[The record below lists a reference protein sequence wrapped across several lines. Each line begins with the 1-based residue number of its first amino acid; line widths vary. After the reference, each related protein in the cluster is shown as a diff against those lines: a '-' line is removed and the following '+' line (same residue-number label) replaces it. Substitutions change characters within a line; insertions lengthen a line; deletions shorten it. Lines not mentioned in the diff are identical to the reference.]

1 MIPAAKLIADF
12 QYMYREH
19 WRYEWGAAQRGC
31 VDCSG
36 AFVYAYNL
44 HGLSIAHGS
53 NAIARNYVERLEPIA
68 DAIPGMAAFKYY
80 PPGHP
85 KWNLPAKYRKGGS
98 EYNGDLNDYYHV
110 GLVDGTDKNV
120 LNAKSTQAG
129 FSRDP
134 LSKWSCVGRLK
145 AVNYSGESKG
155 GVPMQMVVSC
165 PAGETVRLRNA
176 PKMGA
181 AVVAKIPAG
190 TIVSAEDVG
199 NEDWYLVRYDGKSGY
214 MMAEFLIPY
223 EDGEPADGNPPK
235 ADMVVLEIPYQLA
248 YELRDILIKSIGMG

>member
-1 MIPAAKLIADF
+1 MIPADVLISEF
-12 QYMYREH
+12 EIMYREH
-19 WRYEWGAAQRGC
+19 WPYEWGAARKGC

-36 AFVYAYNL
+36 AFAYAYKL

-68 DAIPGMAAFKYY
+68 DAIPGMAAFKARV
-80 PPGHP
+80 PGQAGYD
-85 KWNLPAKYRKGGS
+85 LPEKYRTS
-98 EYNGDLNDYYHV
+98 GDLRDFYHI
-110 GLVDGTDKNV
+110 GLVDSTGKYV

-155 GVPMQMVVSC
+155 GIPMQMVVSC
-165 PAGETVRLRNA
+165 PAGETVRLRNS
-176 PKMGA
+176 PKTSA
-181 AVVAKIPAG
+181 AVVAKIHAG

-199 NEDWYLVRYDGKSGY
+199 DADWLLVRWDGKAGY
-214 MMAEFLIPY
+214 MMRKFLADVTSDDEP
-223 EDGEPADGNPPK
+223 DTGETIKITLP
-235 ADMVVLEIPYQLA
+235 VSLA
-248 YELRDILIKSIGMG
+248 LALRDALTKELGAG

>member
-1 MIPAAKLIADF
+1 MIPAAVLISEF
-12 QYMYREH
+12 QTMYREH
-19 WRYEWGAAQRGC
+19 WPYEWGAARRGC

-36 AFVYAYNL
+36 AFVYAYKL

-53 NAIARNYVERLEPIA
+53 NAIARKSVESLCPISEA
-68 DAIPGMAAFKYY
+68 APAYAAFKYY
-80 PPGHP
+80 PPWHP

-134 LSKWSCVGRLK
+134 LSKWSVVGRLK

-155 GVPMQMVVSC
+155 DS
-165 PAGETVRLRNA
+165 
-176 PKMGA
+176 PKYGA

-190 TIVSAEDVG
+190 TVVSAEDVG
-199 NEDWYLVRYDGKSGY
+199 DADWLLVRWDGKAGY
-214 MMAEFLIPY
+214 MMRKFLADVTSDDEP
-223 EDGEPADGNPPK
+223 DTGETVTITLPTS
-235 ADMVVLEIPYQLA
+235 LA
-248 YELRDILIKSIGMG
+248 LALRDALTKELGAG

>member
-1 MIPAAKLIADF
+1 MIPAAELIADF
-12 QYMYREH
+12 ETMFREH
-19 WRYEWGAAQRGC
+19 WAYEWGAARRGC

-36 AFVYAYNL
+36 AFVYAYKL

-68 DAIPGMAAFKYY
+68 DAIPGMAAFKAKV
-80 PPGHP
+80 PGQAGYD
-85 KWNLPAKYRKGGS
+85 LPEKYRTS
-98 EYNGDLNDYYHV
+98 GDLRDFYHI
-110 GLVDGTDKNV
+110 GLVDSTGKYV

-155 GVPMQMVVSC
+155 GIPMQMVVSC

-214 MMAEFLIPY
+214 MMRQFLSECKSDDEP
-223 EDGEPADGNPPK
+223 DTGETVTITLP
-235 ADMVVLEIPYQLA
+235 VSLA
-248 YELRDILIKSIGMG
+248 LALRDALTKELGAG

>member
-1 MIPAAKLIADF
+1 MIPAAELIADF
-12 QYMYREH
+12 ETMYREH
-19 WRYEWGAAQRGC
+19 WPYEWGAARKGC

-36 AFVYAYNL
+36 AFAYAYRL

-53 NAIARNYVERLEPIA
+53 NAIARKSVESLCPISEA
-68 DAIPGMAAFKYY
+68 APAYAAFKYY

-145 AVNYSGESKG
+145 AVSYSGESKG

-165 PAGETVRLRNA
+165 PAGETVRLRNS
-176 PKMGA
+176 PKYGA

-190 TIVSAEDVG
+190 TVVSAEDVG
-199 NEDWYLVRYDGKSGY
+199 DADWLLVRWDGKAGY
-214 MMAEFLIPY
+214 MMRKFLADVTSDDEP
-223 EDGEPADGNPPK
+223 DTGETVTITLP
-235 ADMVVLEIPYQLA
+235 VSLA
-248 YELRDILIKSIGMG
+248 LALRDALTKELGAG

>member
-1 MIPAAKLIADF
+1 MIPAAELIAEF
-12 QYMYREH
+12 QTMYNQH
-19 WRYEWGAAQRGC
+19 WRYEWGAAEKGC

-36 AFVYAYNL
+36 AFVYAYRL

-68 DAIPGMAAFKYY
+68 DAIPGMAAFKARV
-80 PPGHP
+80 PGQSGYD
-85 KWNLPAKYRKGGS
+85 LPEKYRTS
-98 EYNGDLNDYYHV
+98 GDLRDFYHI
-110 GLVDGTDKNV
+110 GLVDSTGKYV

-214 MMAEFLIPY
+214 MMRQFLSECKSDDEP
-223 EDGEPADGNPPK
+223 DTGETVTITLPTS
-235 ADMVVLEIPYQLA
+235 LA
-248 YELRDILIKSIGMG
+248 LALRDALTKELGAG

>member
-53 NAIARNYVERLEPIA
+53 NAIARKYVERLEPIA
-68 DAIPGMAAFKYY
+68 NAIPGMAAFKAKV
-80 PPGHP
+80 PGQAGYD
-85 KWNLPAKYRKGGS
+85 LPEKYRTS
-98 EYNGDLNDYYHV
+98 GDLRDFYHI
-110 GLVDGTDKNV
+110 GLVDETGKYV

-214 MMAEFLIPY
+214 MMRQFLSECKSDDEP
-223 EDGEPADGNPPK
+223 DTGETVTITLPVSVA
-235 ADMVVLEIPYQLA
+235 LA
-248 YELRDILIKSIGMG
+248 LRDALTKELGAG

>member
-1 MIPAAKLIADF
+1 MIPADVLISEF
-12 QYMYREH
+12 ETMYREH
-19 WRYEWGAAQRGC
+19 WRYEWGAASKGC

-36 AFVYAYNL
+36 AFVYAYKL
-44 HGLSIAHGS
+44 HGMSIAHGS

-68 DAIPGMAAFKYY
+68 DAIPGMAAFKAKV
-80 PPGHP
+80 PGQAGYD
-85 KWNLPAKYRKGGS
+85 LPEKYRTS
-98 EYNGDLNDYYHV
+98 GDLRDFYHI
-110 GLVDGTDKNV
+110 GLVDSTGKYV

-155 GVPMQMVVSC
+155 GIPMQMVVSC

-214 MMAEFLIPY
+214 MMRQFLSECKSDDEP
-223 EDGEPADGNPPK
+223 DTGETVTITLP
-235 ADMVVLEIPYQLA
+235 VSLA
-248 YELRDILIKSIGMG
+248 LALRDALTKELGAG

>member
-68 DAIPGMAAFKYY
+68 DAIPGMAAFKARV
-80 PPGHP
+80 PGQAGYD
-85 KWNLPAKYRKGGS
+85 LPEKYRTS
-98 EYNGDLNDYYHV
+98 GDLRDFYHI
-110 GLVDGTDKNV
+110 GLVDSTGKYV

-199 NEDWYLVRYDGKSGY
+199 DADWLLVRWDGKAGY
-214 MMAEFLIPY
+214 MMRKFLADVTSDDEP
-223 EDGEPADGNPPK
+223 DTGETIKITLP
-235 ADMVVLEIPYQLA
+235 VSLA
-248 YELRDILIKSIGMG
+248 LALRDALTKELGVG